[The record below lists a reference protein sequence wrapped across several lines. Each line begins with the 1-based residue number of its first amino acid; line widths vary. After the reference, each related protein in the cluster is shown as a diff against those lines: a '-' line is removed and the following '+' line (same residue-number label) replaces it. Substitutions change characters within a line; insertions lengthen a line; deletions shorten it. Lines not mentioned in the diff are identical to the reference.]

1 MYRRDIK
8 RRVVLL
14 GIPLLLGVLE
24 LGHPLLDH
32 VNPIKML
39 APIVVWWIILHV
51 LLIPLLAL
59 MGWAFFLLLQGVES
73 RAATLCRY
81 AAVVYIAFA
90 IGYDAAVGLDSGILA
105 SNALAVSNAQQL
117 VIQDALHH
125 LYANPAITLSYYVYL
140 SAGIVAVCAAIW
152 ALVRIGAPVLPACVL
167 LGTLSSVYS
176 HAAPFGP
183 FGSACFFV
191 AALWIEIVWRKS
203 FQKESN
209 AIAITS
215 ASQ

>member
-125 LYANPAITLSYYVYL
+125 LYA
-140 SAGIVAVCAAIW
+140 
-152 ALVRIGAPVLPACVL
+152 
-167 LGTLSSVYS
+167 
-176 HAAPFGP
+176 
-183 FGSACFFV
+183 
-191 AALWIEIVWRKS
+191 
-203 FQKESN
+203 
-209 AIAITS
+209 
-215 ASQ
+215 